1 MKGVKDVKP
10 EHAIIRSSDIVN
22 TNLWR
27 NWPVICVDKVEEI
40 PIDYPGLMG
49 VPITFMDK
57 YNPEDFEIIDISK
70 HYKLQNGR
78 EPYKRIFIRAKKPV
92 MPEKIDLV
100 ATFDAMGVPIDFVFV
115 NQLPDDSM
123 PVRQNEGDSALRD
136 V

>member
-10 EHAIIRSSDIVN
+10 EHAIIRSSDIIN

>member
-115 NQLPDDSM
+115 NRLPDDSM
-123 PVRQNEGDSALRD
+123 PVRQNEGDAAPRD